1 MLGDLDRI
9 VEYALSATEV
19 AGNAIGLMGH
29 FLKIFLRKLAGVA
42 LETLSPVGQIGKI
55 AVPLLL
61 IS

>member
-1 MLGDLDRI
+1 M
-9 VEYALSATEV
+9 EYALSATEV
-19 AGNAIGLMGH
+19 AGNAIGLVGH

-55 AVPLLL
+55 AVALLL